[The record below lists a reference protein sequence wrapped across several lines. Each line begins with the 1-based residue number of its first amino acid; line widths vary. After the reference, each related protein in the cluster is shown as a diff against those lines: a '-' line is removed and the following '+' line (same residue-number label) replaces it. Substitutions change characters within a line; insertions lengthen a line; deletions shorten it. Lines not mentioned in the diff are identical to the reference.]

1 MSRFLNRVGLGRPE
15 LRAWA
20 LYDWANSAWVL
31 SVMTVIF
38 PLYFERVLAA
48 GADEGVALQRYAW
61 ITSAALLVV
70 AVLSPV
76 LGAMAD
82 FAGIR
87 KRLLGVFL
95 GIGALATAALFF
107 VRQGDWLLGALL
119 FALANVG
126 AQGAF
131 VFYDSLLGHVAK
143 PHEVD
148 RVSTAGYAVG
158 YLGSTLLL
166 SLQLAWM
173 FRPAWFGLPSGDGLS
188 PADATLPQ
196 RLVFVSTAVWWVV
209 FSIPLFRGVP
219 EPPRRIETDERPG
232 QNAARVALERLRE
245 TFRDLR
251 SYREAF
257 LLLVAFLVYNDGIGT
272 IIRMGVIYAAELEI
286 ETAAIIGSLLAAQIV
301 GIPFAFLFGGLAG
314 RIGPKR
320 AILIGLGVYVGVTIY
335 AFFLDSAMEFFA
347 LSVVIATV
355 QGGTQALSRSL
366 FTSLIPAHRTGEF
379 FGFYGILDK
388 FAAFTGP
395 AVFGLGVALTGSVRS
410 GILPVL
416 LYFLVGGLLLTRVDV
431 EAGRRAARAAE
442 EDLVSA
448 G

>member
-1 MSRFLNRVGLGRPE
+1 MHRLLERVGLGRPE

-20 LYDWANSAWVL
+20 LYDWANSAFVL
-31 SVMTVIF
+31 SVVTVIF
-38 PLYFERVLAA
+38 PVYFERVLVA

-61 ITSAALLVV
+61 ITSAALLVI
-70 AVLSPV
+70 AILSPF
-76 LGAMAD
+76 LGAIAD

-87 KRLLGVFL
+87 KRLLAVFL
-95 GIGALATAALFF
+95 GIGALATASLYF
-107 VRQGDWLLGALL
+107 VHEGDWLLGAVL
-119 FALANVG
+119 FAVANVG

-158 YLGSTLLL
+158 YFGSALLL
-166 SLQLAWM
+166 TLQLAWM
-173 FRPAWFGLPSGDGLS
+173 FHPEWFGMPAGDGRS
-188 PADATLPQ
+188 PSETTLPQ
-196 RLVFVSTAVWWVV
+196 RLAFVTTAVWWVA
-209 FSIPLFRGVP
+209 FSIPLFRNVS

-232 QNAARVALERLRE
+232 QNPARVALERLRE

-251 SYREAF
+251 SYRHAF
-257 LLLVAFLVYNDGIGT
+257 LMLVAFLVYNDGIGT
-272 IIRMGVIYAAELEI
+272 IIRMATIYASELEI
-286 ETAAIIGSLLAAQIV
+286 GLAAIMVSLLAAQVV
-301 GIPFAFLFGGLAG
+301 GIPFAFLFGHLAG

-320 AILIGLGVYVGVTIY
+320 AIVIGLGVYVGVTIY
-335 AFFLDSAMEFFA
+335 AFFLDSAIEFFV
-347 LSVVIATV
+347 LSVVVATV
-355 QGGTQALSRSL
+355 QGGAQALSRSL
-366 FTSLIPAHRTGEF
+366 FTSLIPAHRSGEF

-395 AVFGLGVALTGSVRS
+395 AVFGLGVAVTGSVRS

-416 LYFLVGGLLLTRVDV
+416 LYFLIGGLLLTRVDV

-442 EDLVSA
+442 DDLVPA
-448 G
+448 R

>member
-1 MSRFLNRVGLGRPE
+1 MRRFLERLGLGRPE

-196 RLVFVSTAVWWVV
+196 RLAFVSTAVWWVV

-272 IIRMGVIYAAELEI
+272 IIRMGAIYAAELEI
-286 ETAAIIGSLLAAQIV
+286 ATAAIIGSLLAAQIV

-442 EDLVSA
+442 EDLVAA

>member
-1 MSRFLNRVGLGRPE
+1 MRRLLERVGLGRPE

-61 ITSAALLVV
+61 ISSGALLVV
-70 AVLSPV
+70 AILSPV

-95 GIGALATAALFF
+95 GIGALATASLFF
-107 VRQGDWLLGALL
+107 VRQGEWLLGALL
-119 FALANVG
+119 FAVANIG

-173 FRPAWFGLPSGDGLS
+173 FHPEWFGLPSGEGLS
-188 PADATLPQ
+188 PSDSTLPQ
-196 RLVFVSTAVWWVV
+196 RLAFVSTAIWWVA
-209 FSIPLFRGVP
+209 FSIPLFRRVA
-219 EPPRRIETDERPG
+219 EPARRIETDERPG
-232 QNAARVALERLRE
+232 QHPARVALERLRE

-257 LLLVAFLVYNDGIGT
+257 LLLVAFLIYNDGIGT
-272 IIRMGVIYAAELEI
+272 IIRMGAIYASELEI
-286 ETAAIIGSLLAAQIV
+286 GVVAITVSLLAAQIV
-301 GIPFAFLFGGLAG
+301 GIPFAFLFGNLAG

-320 AILIGLGVYVGVTIY
+320 AILIGLGVYVGVTVY
-335 AFFLDSAMEFFA
+335 AFFLDTAREFFV
-347 LSVVIATV
+347 LSIVVATV
-355 QGGTQALSRSL
+355 QGGAQALSRSL
-366 FTSLIPAHRTGEF
+366 FTSLIPAHRSGEF
-379 FGFYGILDK
+379 FGFYGVLDK
-388 FAAFTGP
+388 FAAVTGP
-395 AVFGLGVALTGSVRS
+395 ALFGLGVALTGSVRS
-410 GILPVL
+410 GILPVV
-416 LYFLVGGLLLTRVDV
+416 LYFLVGGLLLTRVNV

-448 G
+448 R

>member
-1 MSRFLNRVGLGRPE
+1 MQRLLDRVGLGRPE

-70 AVLSPV
+70 AILSPV

-107 VRQGDWLLGALL
+107 VRQGDWLTGALL

-166 SLQLAWM
+166 TLQLAWM

-188 PADATLPQ
+188 PGDATLPQ
-196 RLVFVSTAVWWVV
+196 RLAFVSTAVWWVV

-232 QNAARVALERLRE
+232 QSAAQVALERLRE

-251 SYREAF
+251 TYREAF

-272 IIRMGVIYAAELEI
+272 IIRMGAIYAAELEI
-286 ETAAIIGSLLAAQIV
+286 ATPAIIGSLLAAQIV

-335 AFFLDSAMEFFA
+335 AFFLDSAVEFFA

-366 FTSLIPAHRTGEF
+366 FTSLVPAHRTGEF

-416 LYFLVGGLLLTRVDV
+416 LYFVVGGLILTRVDV
-431 EAGRRAARAAE
+431 AAGRRAARAAE
-442 EDLVSA
+442 EDVVRA

>member
-1 MSRFLNRVGLGRPE
+1 MRRLLERLGLGRPE

-272 IIRMGVIYAAELEI
+272 IIRMGAIYAAELEI
-286 ETAAIIGSLLAAQIV
+286 ATAAIIGSLLAAQIV